1 MMKQLIA
8 LLLLAGLAT
17 APTEAK
23 RKEKRP
29 ADVRTEQPDSLSA
42 LACMELQRARVE
54 RDLDSL
60 RREFGYAMWSRY
72 LEEQMRRELPVDYRK
87 LPAFDMERFC
97 QKVPELTDLQRIYTE
112 LNKSCKR
119 ICEARPEYEGL
130 RREYRIAFHADDKQ
144 AIAKSKADYEAF
156 YNRLERE
163 DSVYRR
169 VERQRKMALRE
180 RNYAVLRHLI
190 ADYRSRKAI
199 MPVDGA
205 IGTDHF
211 QTKLRLFRDFPELER
226 MEQNITVLTRIQYDL
241 TREIM
246 KQRYLSEPM
255 QPDARE

>member
-8 LLLLAGLAT
+8 LLLLAGLAA

-23 RKEKRP
+23 RKEKRS
-29 ADVRTEQPDSLSA
+29 AGVRTEQPDSLA
-42 LACMELQRARVE
+42 ELTDMEIKRARVE

-60 RREFGYAMWSRY
+60 RRKFGYAMWSRY

-97 QKVPELTDLQRIYTE
+97 QKNPELEERQRIYTE
-112 LNKSCKR
+112 LDESRKR

-130 RREYRIAFHADDKQ
+130 RLEYRIAFHADDKQ

-169 VERQRKMALRE
+169 IEQQRKRALRE

-190 ADYRSRKAI
+190 ADYRSRNAV

-205 IGTDHF
+205 IGTDYI
-211 QTKLRLFRDFPELER
+211 QTKQRILRDFPELER
-226 MEQNITVLTRIQYDL
+226 MEREISILTRIQYDL

-246 KQRYLSEPM
+246 NRKYLSTPM
-255 QPDARE
+255 LPDARE

>member
-60 RREFGYAMWSRY
+60 KREFGYAMWSRY
-72 LEEQMRRELPVDYRK
+72 LEEQIRRELPVDYRK
-87 LPAFDMERFC
+87 LPAFDMELFC
-97 QKVPELTDLQRIYTE
+97 QNIPELTDLQRIYTE
-112 LNKSCKR
+112 LDESRKR

-130 RREYRIAFHADDKQ
+130 RLEYRIAFHADDKQ

-169 VERQRKMALRE
+169 IEQQRKIALRE

-190 ADYRSRKAI
+190 ADYRSRNAV

-205 IGTDHF
+205 IGTDYI
-211 QTKLRLFRDFPELER
+211 QTKQRILRDFPELER
-226 MEQNITVLTRIQYDL
+226 TEREISILTRIQYDL

-246 KQRYLSEPM
+246 NRKYLSTPM
-255 QPDARE
+255 LPDARE